1 MKNKLV
7 ILLISLTAA
16 SLAMGE
22 SNGKD
27 TYYKKCVSCH
37 GVDAQKRALNISKP
51 LNTFSKEEITKA
63 LVGYKEGT
71 YGGKM
76 KKFKQG
82 MAGSL
87 SQEDIED
94 ISSYIQTLRP
104 QQ

>member
-1 MKNKLV
+1 MKIKLV

-16 SLAMGE
+16 ALAMGE
-22 SNGKD
+22 GNGKA

-63 LVGYKEGT
+63 LVGYQEGN

-76 KKFKQG
+76 KKLKQG
-82 MAGSL
+82 LANSL
-87 SQEDIED
+87 SEEDIED
-94 ISSYIQTLRP
+94 ISAYIQTLKP
-104 QQ
+104 Q